1 MWPFRNKEQIRIDKE
16 QQNKIALSQKI
27 LLDAAVSTVDVAQ
40 YVTTKLKQNLEDAIK
55 QFNSTVSIMSDAL
68 FICDL
73 DGNIKACNPASER
86 IFHCENKNII
96 NESILSFF
104 NTIHHEKIEKMESL
118 WNILKSD
125 EKETIS
131 LNGVSKNGIVFPV
144 EITTTR
150 LGKSDGSISI
160 LVLIRDMSDTIK
172 SDYETHAQNYRSIFE
187 LCTDGIIVVQRDH
200 IVAANKESCQ
210 IFGCENENELL
221 GLSFRS
227 VINLQCENQLSKGCV
242 NCDKT
247 DCIYRLRANGK
258 RINEA
263 NAFMIDGISISLLYS
278 VTNITWNDDSA
289 YLICFR
295 QMNLNKNKCSKP
307 DHGIDRICSFDSSY
321 NIIFINDSFRK
332 YYNIR
337 SNIIGYDVRNILSKK
352 ENICLTSNIKELN
365 IDNPTR
371 RIHFEQENNVQD
383 WINHAVYNGDN
394 LVEYQL
400 FVRDV
405 ENYSTS
411 L

>member
-1 MWPFRNKEQIRIDKE
+1 MWPFRDKEKSRIDQE

-27 LLDAAVSTVDVAQ
+27 LLDAAISTVDVAQ

-55 QFNSTVSIMSDAL
+55 QFDATVSIMSDAL

-86 IFHCENKNII
+86 IFHCENII

-104 NTIHHEKIEKMESL
+104 NTIHDEKIENIETL
-118 WNILKSD
+118 WNILTP
-125 EKETIS
+125 KETTS
-131 LNGVSKNGIVFPV
+131 LNGVSKNGTTFPV
-144 EITTTR
+144 EITKAH
-150 LGKSDGSISI
+150 LGKSDGSVSI
-160 LVLIRDMSDTIK
+160 LVLIRDASDTIK
-172 SDYETHAQNYRSIFE
+172 TDYEANAQNYRSIFE

-227 VINLQCENQLSKGCV
+227 VINLQCENQLNKGCA
-242 NCDKT
+242 NCDKN
-247 DCIYRLRANGK
+247 DCIYRVRANGK
-258 RINEA
+258 KINEA
-263 NAFMIDGISISLLYS
+263 NATMIDGTSISLLYS

-295 QMNLNKNKCSKP
+295 QMNLNKTCNKP
-307 DHGIDRICSFDSSY
+307 DHGIDRICSFDSLY
-321 NIIFINDSFRK
+321 KIIFVNDSFRRH
-332 YYNIR
+332 YNIK
-337 SNIIGYDVRNILSKK
+337 SNVVGYDVRNVISKK
-352 ENICLTSNIKELN
+352 ENIFLVSNIKELN
-365 IDNPTR
+365 VDNPTR
-371 RIHFEQENNVQD
+371 RTQYKHKNNVQD
-383 WINHAVYNGDN
+383 WINHAVYTGDK

-405 ENYSTS
+405 ENYSS
-411 L
+411 SFSE